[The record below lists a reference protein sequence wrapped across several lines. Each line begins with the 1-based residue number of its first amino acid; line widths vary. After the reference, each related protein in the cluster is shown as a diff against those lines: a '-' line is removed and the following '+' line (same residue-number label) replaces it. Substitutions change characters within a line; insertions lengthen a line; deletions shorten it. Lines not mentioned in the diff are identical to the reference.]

1 MKNPHREDIDETSD
15 HEDQIE
21 ILEIS
26 SIVKKKFGNTLIL
39 STLITVH
46 LARMTMQ

>member
-1 MKNPHREDIDETSD
+1 MKPHIMKIRLKSLKQA
-15 HEDQIE
+15 QI
-21 ILEIS
+21 
-26 SIVKKKFGNTLIL
+26 GNTLIL

>member
-21 ILEIS
+21 ILETS
-26 SIVKKKFGNTLIL
+26 SIVKKIGNTLIL